1 MDIIKYDIY
10 RNPNIGI
17 YTKANNDFV
26 FIPRGFA
33 QTKTENLAKYLQTDY
48 LITSIANTRLLGI
61 LMVLNNHGILLP
73 KTCSQE
79 EIKNLKKGTDL
90 NIKILDAKHNALG
103 NLICANDKGG
113 IISPVIDKEHLR
125 EIEDVLDIE
134 VLQKKIA
141 GYNQVG
147 AIMTATNQGG
157 VIHPEA
163 DEKDISVFSNIL
175 GINIEPAT
183 VNGGIPYLS
192 SGILANSNAVV
203 VGTLT
208 NGPEIMMLTRAFT
221 N

>member
-1 MDIIKYDIY
+1 MVLFV
-10 RNPNIGI
+10 PNGFAK
-17 YTKANNDFV
+17 TKA
-26 FIPRGFA
+26 
-33 QTKTENLAKYLQTDY
+33 ENLAHYLQTEY
-48 LITSIANTRLLGI
+48 LMTPVANTRLLGV

-73 KTCSQE
+73 GTSSPE
-79 EIKNLKKGTDL
+79 EIANLQKCTDL
-90 NIKILDAKHNALG
+90 NVKKLDTKHNALG

-113 IISPVIDKEHLR
+113 IISPLIDKEHLR

-147 AIMTATNQGG
+147 AVMTATNQGG

-192 SGILANSNAVV
+192 SGMLANSNAVV

-208 NGPEIMMLTRAFT
+208 SGPEIMMLTRAFT